1 MPTHDDESKASARAC
16 VAWSRRPGHRG
27 LGCDVGGFYFIV
39 LGIRVSSWEAY
50 KPFRIGMVAMIAA
63 FWLND
68 RISAPDRTSWRM
80 LPRWAPWIAAGI
92 AVASVAIAIR
102 FGIFA
107 AGGADSYGYVS
118 QASLWAEGRLVVPD
132 PLAEVESV
140 LGPAVAPL
148 GYLRARTRARSF
160 RPIRLACRWRWRS
173 R

>member
-1 MPTHDDESKASARAC
+1 MTT
-16 VAWSRRPGHRG
+16 SRRLQLGLVSLG
-27 LGCDVGGFYFIV
+27 LGGLAIAVWDVTMGGFYFIV

-50 KPFRIGMVAMIAA
+50 KPFRIGMLAMIAA

-140 LGPAVAPL
+140 LGPAVVPL